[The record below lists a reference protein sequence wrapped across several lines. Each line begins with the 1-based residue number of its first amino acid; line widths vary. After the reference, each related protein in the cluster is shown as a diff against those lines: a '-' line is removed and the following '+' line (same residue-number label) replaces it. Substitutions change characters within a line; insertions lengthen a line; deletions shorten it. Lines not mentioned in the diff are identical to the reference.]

1 MNEDRE
7 LLLALELR
15 MRQLMLFCDSLKEE
29 NVLLKEEVEQKE
41 KENSSLKAT
50 IKKLEMNYDDLKFAK
65 SFTSGSLQEKEEAK
79 RRLLKLVRDVDKCIS
94 ILRG

>member
-29 NVLLKEEVEQKE
+29 NVLLKEEIKRTQ
-41 KENSSLKAT
+41 KENSSLRET
-50 IKKLEMNYDDLKFAK
+50 IEKLEINYDDLKFAK

-94 ILRG
+94 MLRG